1 MAAQCGLNQTSH
13 QEVSALATMMT
24 SFETNNSAILNHPTV
39 EDASLSAHSSSSEES
54 VHSPSPPALQD
65 SENEER
71 QYNVTPHKHLC
82 GNEQMHTRESQLSH
96 PRQTT
101 ENSEGTV

>member
-1 MAAQCGLNQTSH
+1 
-13 QEVSALATMMT
+13 MMT

-39 EDASLSAHSSSSEES
+39 EDASPSVHSSSSEE
-54 VHSPSPPALQD
+54 SPSPPALQD

-82 GNEQMHTRESQLSH
+82 GNEQMHTRESQLPH

>member
-1 MAAQCGLNQTSH
+1 
-13 QEVSALATMMT
+13 MMT
-24 SFETNNSAILNHPTV
+24 SFETNNSTTLNHPTV

-54 VHSPSPPALQD
+54 AHSPSPPALQD

-71 QYNVTPHKHLC
+71 PYNVTPYKYLC
-82 GNEQMHTRESQLSH
+82 GNEEMQIVTRASQLPH

-101 ENSEGTV
+101 ENNEGTVL